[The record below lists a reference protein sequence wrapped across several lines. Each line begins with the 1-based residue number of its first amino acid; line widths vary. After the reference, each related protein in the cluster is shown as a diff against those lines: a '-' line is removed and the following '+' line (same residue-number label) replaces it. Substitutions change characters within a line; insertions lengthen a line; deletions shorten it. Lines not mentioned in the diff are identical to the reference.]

1 MLSSNTI
8 SCITIFRLY
17 FNRIGNKRSKTQQM
31 PKMSTASL
39 VLQWN
44 KHPKSNIE
52 FQKKPPSCSKIAWHF
67 RMHFLGVFICYL
79 LLRRWYVHNLWQETF
94 DFSGIHLCR
103 VFFSSFI
110 SLVECC
116 ESQLCTENAKMVAHR
131 I

>member
-8 SCITIFRLY
+8 SCIPIFRLY
-17 FNRIGNKRSKTQQM
+17 FNRTGNKRSKTQQM
-31 PKMSTASL
+31 PKMSTAFL
-39 VLQWN
+39 VLRWN

-52 FQKKPPSCSKIAWHF
+52 FQKSRHPVQNSLDIFECIFWE
-67 RMHFLGVFICYL
+67 FLYVIYCFGDDMFTIYDKKRLISAAFICA
-79 LLRRWYVHNLWQETF
+79 
-94 DFSGIHLCR
+94 
-103 VFFSSFI
+103 VFFFSFI